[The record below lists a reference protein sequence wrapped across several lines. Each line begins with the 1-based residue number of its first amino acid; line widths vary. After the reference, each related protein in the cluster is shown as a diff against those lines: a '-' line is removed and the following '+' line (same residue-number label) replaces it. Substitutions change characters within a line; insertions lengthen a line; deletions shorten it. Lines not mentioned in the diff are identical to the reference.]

1 MRYDSSLPVGIV
13 IGVAIFLA
21 IILTFIPSPSEAR
34 KDEMN
39 LQLRRIADA
48 LEVIVAETKR
58 NQ

>member
-1 MRYDSSLPVGIV
+1 MKDYV
-13 IGVAIFLA
+13 IGILIGTAIFLL
-21 IILTFIPSPSEAR
+21 IILIPSPAEAR